1 MENKTK
7 DILALFVSNVQIIRK
22 EFNMHNIMTK
32 RLAAL
37 LYAQKNKAIDC
48 EAIKQ
53 SYKIIKQN
61 TGIFSSFRGN
71 MALCVAALL
80 SLSPD
85 PQELFHK
92 TLQVF
97 DILKFQK
104 MRASDYLAVA
114 AFEIASQTD
123 PVNYQNAVNRTRD
136 FYDGMKSK
144 NYFVTG
150 QDDYIFAAMLGLSDL
165 DIISG
170 TERIAEIVKRLKNE
184 FWSKNSVQNLSQVLA
199 LGNSCD
205 ETVSRVL
212 SLRDALRAQQ
222 IKLDKEYSLPS
233 LGVLALLPVATD
245 VIVRDIEEAQQIL
258 RSQKGFGRW
267 SISKQELLIYA
278 AAVTA
283 LEYAGNA
290 NSDVVTAI
298 VSTSLTNIIIAQ
310 QIAIIVAASV
320 SASSTAT
327 ASSS

>member
-1 MENKTK
+1 
-7 DILALFVSNVQIIRK
+7 V
-22 EFNMHNIMTK
+22 
-32 RLAAL
+32 
-37 LYAQKNKAIDC
+37 IDC

-53 SYKIIKQN
+53 SYKMMKQN

-71 MALCVAALL
+71 MALCIAAML
-80 SLSPD
+80 SLSPN

-92 TLQVF
+92 TLQIY
-97 DILKFQK
+97 DMLKLQK
-104 MRASDYLAVA
+104 LRASDYLAVA
-114 AFEIASQTD
+114 AFEIAAQTE
-123 PVNYQNAVNRTRD
+123 PINYQNAVNRTRD

-165 DIISG
+165 DITSG
-170 TERIAEIVKRLKNE
+170 TERIAEIIKRLKNE
-184 FWSKNSVQNLSQVLA
+184 FWSKNSVQILSQVLA

-212 SLRDALRAQQ
+212 YLRDALRAQQ

-233 LGVLALLPVATD
+233 LGVLSLLPVATD
-245 VIVRDIEEAQQIL
+245 VIVRDIDEAQQTL
-258 RSQKGFGRW
+258 RNQKGFSRW

-283 LEYAGNA
+283 LEYAINA
-290 NSDVVTAI
+290 NTDVVTAI

-310 QIAIIVAASV
+310 QTAIIIAASV
-320 SASSTAT
+320 SASSAAA